1 MTTRAVRAANAV
13 YQNVDMARLM
23 DRVLALSRNNIL
35 GAFPG
40 SNPFGFQADPS
51 TFCLFAVPVT
61 RPLAGAPAGAPASG
75 AGLDSFV
82 AANSVS
88 GGGGAAPAAPA
99 SGLDAFL
106 GGGALGAL
114 GNLPAGLNSFAA
126 TQRRAGAGSGSGAG
140 AAPGVTTAPV
150 TTLEANGISY
160 ACTPYEAV
168 AASHAGAPAPAEAAG
183 AAAAAAPAPGLAAA
197 GRRLAAA
204 AGPDPGPYPS
214 PAAPPAALGTGQLP
228 APPGANA
235 AALAGAP
242 AAAPAGG
249 YGGDGK
255 RAPLAYYNPKTG
267 GVTIQPPVEL
277 FTAFGKR
284 VDSLLSG
291 HTGNP
296 FFDCVSTGASAT
308 PFKDFVSI
316 ASKDAQVLSSHFKS
330 YLQARPAPPL
340 PPVRAVGTP
349 RRAAPGRRGSTARS
363 RRGVCGLA
371 RGHCAPSESIVP
383 AAHCR
388 AACHASAERP
398 CSFRDVRQPAAAA
411 CCDGRVRR
419 AAGPPRRRQSPA
431 HRRSPARTQG
441 DQVLRAAAQGDY
453 HTPGGGLAIKNLS
466 VYNPFDPNAKPIN
479 LRFSAERP
487 SFSLPQAR
495 RPAAPSARAPS
506 RPARPGRAVHALG
519 TKARVR
525 PAGWGLFCH
534 AGLCMHGPWVLRS
547 RAGSRTSAVPAL
559 RGAALST
566 PIVPGC
572 PVRWQASG
580 VCGDERVRAR
590 RVASRACPGR
600 AARAAAARR
609 RAARGRG
616 APRPAACPRAPDRRA
631 PAPAPARWL
640 RSRSCRRTARRKR
653 RAAAAAAA
661 TAAATAAAATG
672 AAATTA
678 AAARR

>member
-1 MTTRAVRAANAV
+1 VTTRAVRAANAV

-61 RPLAGAPAGAPASG
+61 RPLAGAPAGAPASA

-82 AANSVS
+82 AANSVA
-88 GGGGAAPAAPA
+88 GAGSSAGAPPA

-126 TQRRAGAGSGSGAG
+126 TQRRAGAGSGSGSG
-140 AAPGVTTAPV
+140 SGSAPGVTTAPV

-183 AAAAAAPAPGLAAA
+183 AAAAAAPAPALAAA

-204 AGPDPGPYPS
+204 AAGPDAGPYPS
-214 PAAPPAALGTGQLP
+214 PAQPPAALGTGQLP
-228 APPGANA
+228 APPGATA
-235 AALAGAP
+235 SALAGAP

-249 YGGDGK
+249 YGGAGK

-330 YLQARPAPPL
+330 YLQARPGPPR
-340 PPVRAVGTP
+340 PPVRAAGTLV
-349 RRAAPGRRGSTARS
+349 RAAPGRLRALQAGCRSTLPM
-363 RRGVCGLA
+363 CL
-371 RGHCAPSESIVP
+371 
-383 AAHCR
+383 
-388 AACHASAERP
+388 P
-398 CSFRDVRQPAAAA
+398 CE
-411 CCDGRVRR
+411 RR
-419 AAGPPRRRQSPA
+419 AA
-431 HRRSPARTQG
+431 
-441 DQVLRAAAQGDY
+441 L
-453 HTPGGGLAIKNLS
+453 LI
-466 VYNPFDPNAKPIN
+466 
-479 LRFSAERP
+479 
-487 SFSLPQAR
+487 PQ
-495 RPAAPSARAPS
+495 
-506 RPARPGRAVHALG
+506 
-519 TKARVR
+519 
-525 PAGWGLFCH
+525 C
-534 AGLCMHGPWVLRS
+534 
-547 RAGSRTSAVPAL
+547 
-559 RGAALST
+559 
-566 PIVPGC
+566 
-572 PVRWQASG
+572 
-580 VCGDERVRAR
+580 
-590 RVASRACPGR
+590 
-600 AARAAAARR
+600 AAARR
-609 RAARGRG
+609 TRVLRRRCAAR
-616 APRPAACPRAPDRRA
+616 CPGSP
-631 PAPAPARWL
+631 
-640 RSRSCRRTARRKR
+640 
-653 RAAAAAAA
+653 
-661 TAAATAAAATG
+661 
-672 AAATTA
+672 
-678 AAARR
+678 

>member
-1 MTTRAVRAANAV
+1 VTTRAVRAANAV

-330 YLQARPAPPL
+330 YLQARPAPPSPPRARGWHAAARGAWPPRQHCTEPPRRL
-340 PPVRAVGTP
+340 RPGPGTLRALRKRCACSALPSCLPCERRAALLVPRCAAACRSRILRRTRAALPRPAPAAAVAGAPPVPRAHPGGIRSCEPP
-349 RRAAPGRRGSTARS
+349 RRATTTP
-363 RRGVCGLA
+363 
-371 RGHCAPSESIVP
+371 
-383 AAHCR
+383 
-388 AACHASAERP
+388 
-398 CSFRDVRQPAAAA
+398 
-411 CCDGRVRR
+411 
-419 AAGPPRRRQSPA
+419 
-431 HRRSPARTQG
+431 
-441 DQVLRAAAQGDY
+441 RAAAW
-453 HTPGGGLAIKNLS
+453 
-466 VYNPFDPNAKPIN
+466 
-479 LRFSAERP
+479 R
-487 SFSLPQAR
+487 
-495 RPAAPSARAPS
+495 
-506 RPARPGRAVHALG
+506 
-519 TKARVR
+519 
-525 PAGWGLFCH
+525 
-534 AGLCMHGPWVLRS
+534 
-547 RAGSRTSAVPAL
+547 
-559 RGAALST
+559 
-566 PIVPGC
+566 
-572 PVRWQASG
+572 
-580 VCGDERVRAR
+580 
-590 RVASRACPGR
+590 
-600 AARAAAARR
+600 
-609 RAARGRG
+609 
-616 APRPAACPRAPDRRA
+616 
-631 PAPAPARWL
+631 
-640 RSRSCRRTARRKR
+640 
-653 RAAAAAAA
+653 
-661 TAAATAAAATG
+661 
-672 AAATTA
+672 
-678 AAARR
+678 